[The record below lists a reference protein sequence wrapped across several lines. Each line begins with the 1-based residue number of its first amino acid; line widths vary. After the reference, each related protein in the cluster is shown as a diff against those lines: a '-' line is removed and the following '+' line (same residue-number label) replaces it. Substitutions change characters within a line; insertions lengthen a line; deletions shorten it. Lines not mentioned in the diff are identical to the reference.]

1 MRIIATAL
9 LTLLVSLQ
17 IVAGRVIRIQ
27 DIEYAPSWMTIK
39 EVELTKDATIIRG
52 TLQPGSAILNNTV
65 LVDRNTGK
73 EYKFLRVEGIKVQ
86 ERRSKETLCTV
97 YFEPLDA
104 SVKEINYI
112 DVGNNRL
119 SNFYVIWLQ

>member
-1 MRIIATAL
+1 MKTIATAL

-17 IVAGRVIRIQ
+17 MVAGKVIKIQ

-52 TLQPGSAILNNTV
+52 TLEPGASILNNTV
-65 LVDRNTGK
+65 IVDRNTGK
-73 EYKFLRVEGIKVQ
+73 EYKFLRVEGIKAYEQ
-86 ERRSKETLCTV
+86 ATEETPCTV

-104 SVKEINYI
+104 SVKEIN
-112 DVGNNRL
+112 
-119 SNFYVIWLQ
+119 